1 MKRIEQIVVIF
12 IAAALA
18 IPSYWFFWTLAGGGG
33 YNKRIKPM
41 KNSRKLDSPK
51 RPIIEKKKKR
61 LVNSDSHDNANSD
74 VLVSAVIS
82 PYLLTH
88 LHHILQQSEYYAQKD
103 GRKSHA
109 ANFAKLRKVLC
120 LDARSMADAS
130 AKEIKDVDNDLSNN
144 KYNEQNV
151 A

>member
-1 MKRIEQIVVIF
+1 
-12 IAAALA
+12 
-18 IPSYWFFWTLAGGGG
+18 
-33 YNKRIKPM
+33 M

-51 RPIIEKKKKR
+51 SSMIEKKKKKIIKNDV
-61 LVNSDSHDNANSD
+61 LNYENSD

-88 LHHILQQSEYYAQKD
+88 LHQILQRSEFYAQKE
-103 GRKSHA
+103 GRISHA

-130 AKEIKDVDNDLSNN
+130 AKEIKDSDNDLSINQ
-144 KYNEQNV
+144 YNEQNV

>member
-1 MKRIEQIVVIF
+1 
-12 IAAALA
+12 
-18 IPSYWFFWTLAGGGG
+18 
-33 YNKRIKPM
+33 M
-41 KNSRKLDSPK
+41 KNSRELDSPK
-51 RPIIEKKKKR
+51 SSIIEKKRKKIMQPD
-61 LVNSDSHDNANSD
+61 VFANENSD

-88 LHHILQQSEYYAQKD
+88 LHQILQRSEYHAQKN
-103 GRKSHA
+103 GRISHA

-130 AKEIKDVDNDLSNN
+130 AKEIKDNDNDLSIN
-144 KYNEQNV
+144 KYNDQNV

>member
-1 MKRIEQIVVIF
+1 
-12 IAAALA
+12 
-18 IPSYWFFWTLAGGGG
+18 
-33 YNKRIKPM
+33 M
-41 KNSRKLDSPK
+41 KNSRKLDSPQ
-51 RPIIEKKKKR
+51 RSMIDKKKKK
-61 LVNSDSHDNANSD
+61 LIQSESLNNDNSD

-88 LHHILQQSEYYAQKD
+88 LHQILQRSEYYAQKD
-103 GRKSHA
+103 GRVSHA

-130 AKEIKDVDNDLSNN
+130 AKEIKDNDHDLSIN
-144 KYNEQNV
+144 KYNEPNV

>member
-1 MKRIEQIVVIF
+1 
-12 IAAALA
+12 
-18 IPSYWFFWTLAGGGG
+18 
-33 YNKRIKPM
+33 M
-41 KNSRKLDSPK
+41 KNSRNLDSHK
-51 RPIIEKKKKR
+51 RSIIDKKKKR
-61 LVNSDSHDNANSD
+61 LVHSESLDNENSD

-88 LHHILQQSEYYAQKD
+88 LQNILQQSEYYAQKD

-130 AKEIKDVDNDLSNN
+130 AKEIKDTDNDLSIN

>member
-1 MKRIEQIVVIF
+1 MPLSINCF
-12 IAAALA
+12 CC
-18 IPSYWFFWTLAGGGG
+18 
-33 YNKRIKPM
+33 PM
-41 KNSRKLDSPK
+41 KNSRNLDPSK
-51 RPIIEKKKKR
+51 RSIIDKKKKR
-61 LVNSDSHDNANSD
+61 LVNSDFYENENSD

-130 AKEIKDVDNDLSNN
+130 AKEIKDTDNDLSIN
-144 KYNEQNV
+144 KHNEQNV

>member
-1 MKRIEQIVVIF
+1 
-12 IAAALA
+12 
-18 IPSYWFFWTLAGGGG
+18 
-33 YNKRIKPM
+33 M

-51 RPIIEKKKKR
+51 RSIIDKKKKK
-61 LVNSDSHDNANSD
+61 LVNSDSYKYENSD

-88 LHHILQQSEYYAQKD
+88 LHQILQKSEYYAQKD

-130 AKEIKDVDNDLSNN
+130 AKEINDSDQDLSFN
-144 KYNEQNV
+144 KLNEQNV

>member
-1 MKRIEQIVVIF
+1 
-12 IAAALA
+12 
-18 IPSYWFFWTLAGGGG
+18 
-33 YNKRIKPM
+33 M

-51 RPIIEKKKKR
+51 RSIIDKKKKR
-61 LVNSDSHDNANSD
+61 LVNSDTDNTENSD

-103 GRKSHA
+103 GRNSHA

-120 LDARSMADAS
+120 LL
-130 AKEIKDVDNDLSNN
+130 IIDLLDESSFL
-144 KYNEQNV
+144 EFFMG
-151 A
+151 

>member
-1 MKRIEQIVVIF
+1 
-12 IAAALA
+12 
-18 IPSYWFFWTLAGGGG
+18 
-33 YNKRIKPM
+33 M

-51 RPIIEKKKKR
+51 RSIIDKKR
-61 LVNSDSHDNANSD
+61 KNLINSESLDNENSD

-82 PYLLTH
+82 QYLLNH
-88 LHHILQQSEYYAQKD
+88 LNHILQQSEYYAQKE

-130 AKEIKDVDNDLSNN
+130 AKEIKETDNDLSINQ
-144 KYNEQNV
+144 YNQKNV

>member
-1 MKRIEQIVVIF
+1 
-12 IAAALA
+12 
-18 IPSYWFFWTLAGGGG
+18 
-33 YNKRIKPM
+33 M
-41 KNSRKLDSPK
+41 KNSRKLDSSQRSK
-51 RPIIEKKKKR
+51 IDKKKKVIIQSER
-61 LVNSDSHDNANSD
+61 LNKENND

-88 LHHILQQSEYYAQKD
+88 LHQTLQRSEYYAQKD
-103 GRKSHA
+103 GRISHA

-130 AKEIKDVDNDLSNN
+130 AKEIKDPDHDLSIN

>member
-1 MKRIEQIVVIF
+1 
-12 IAAALA
+12 
-18 IPSYWFFWTLAGGGG
+18 
-33 YNKRIKPM
+33 M
-41 KNSRKLDSPK
+41 KNSAKVNSRKGLINSQ
-51 RPIIEKKKKR
+51 RKKR
-61 LVNSDSHDNANSD
+61 LLNTKNSLKQSSD

-88 LHHILQQSEYYAQKD
+88 LHQTLQKSELLSKKE
-103 GRKSHA
+103 GRLSHA
-109 ANFAKLRKVLC
+109 ANYAKLRKVLC

-130 AKEIKDVDNDLSNN
+130 AKEIKDADNDLSIN

>member
-1 MKRIEQIVVIF
+1 
-12 IAAALA
+12 
-18 IPSYWFFWTLAGGGG
+18 
-33 YNKRIKPM
+33 M
-41 KNSRKLDSPK
+41 KNSRKIVSSK
-51 RPIIEKKKKR
+51 RSIIDKKKKR
-61 LVNSDSHDNANSD
+61 LVKTDFYENENSD

-88 LHHILQQSEYYAQKD
+88 LHQILQQSEYYAQKD

-130 AKEIKDVDNDLSNN
+130 AKEIKDTDNDLSNT
-144 KYNEQNV
+144 KYNEPN
-151 A
+151 AA

>member
-1 MKRIEQIVVIF
+1 
-12 IAAALA
+12 
-18 IPSYWFFWTLAGGGG
+18 
-33 YNKRIKPM
+33 M
-41 KNSRKLDSPK
+41 KNPRKVDSSQ
-51 RPIIEKKKKR
+51 RSTIDKKKKK
-61 LVNSDSHDNANSD
+61 LIQSESINENSD

-88 LHHILQQSEYYAQKD
+88 LHQILQRSEYYAQKE
-103 GRKSHA
+103 GRVSHA

-130 AKEIKDVDNDLSNN
+130 AKEINDTDHDLSINE
-144 KYNEQNV
+144 YNEQNV

>member
-1 MKRIEQIVVIF
+1 
-12 IAAALA
+12 
-18 IPSYWFFWTLAGGGG
+18 
-33 YNKRIKPM
+33 M
-41 KNSRKLDSPK
+41 KNSRKIDSSK
-51 RPIIEKKKKR
+51 KTIIDKKKKKI
-61 LVNSDSHDNANSD
+61 VNSDSYNYENTD

-88 LHHILQQSEYYAQKD
+88 LHQILQKSEYYAQKE

-130 AKEIKDVDNDLSNN
+130 AKEIKDIECDLSIN

>member
-1 MKRIEQIVVIF
+1 
-12 IAAALA
+12 
-18 IPSYWFFWTLAGGGG
+18 
-33 YNKRIKPM
+33 M
-41 KNSRKLDSPK
+41 KNSRKLDS
-51 RPIIEKKKKR
+51 RQRSLIDKKKKR
-61 LVNSDSHDNANSD
+61 IIQSDSVNQENSD

-88 LHHILQQSEYYAQKD
+88 LHQILQRSEYHAQKD
-103 GRKSHA
+103 GRVSHA

-130 AKEIKDVDNDLSNN
+130 AKEITDKDYDLSINQ
-144 KYNEQNV
+144 YNEQNV

>member
-1 MKRIEQIVVIF
+1 
-12 IAAALA
+12 
-18 IPSYWFFWTLAGGGG
+18 
-33 YNKRIKPM
+33 M
-41 KNSRKLDSPK
+41 KNSKKLDSPK
-51 RPIIEKKKKR
+51 RSIIDKKKKR
-61 LVNSDSHDNANSD
+61 LVNSHTKENEDSD

-130 AKEIKDVDNDLSNN
+130 AKEINDIENDLSFI
-144 KYNEQNV
+144 KFNEQNV

>member
-1 MKRIEQIVVIF
+1 
-12 IAAALA
+12 
-18 IPSYWFFWTLAGGGG
+18 
-33 YNKRIKPM
+33 M
-41 KNSRKLDSPK
+41 KNSRKIDSPK
-51 RPIIEKKKKR
+51 RSIIDKKNKK
-61 LVNSDSHDNANSD
+61 LVNSDSYETENSD

-88 LHHILQQSEYYAQKD
+88 LHHILQQSEYCAQKD

-130 AKEIKDVDNDLSNN
+130 AKEIKDTDNDLSINQ
-144 KYNEQNV
+144 YNEQNV
-151 A
+151 ALSNKLLINRFLKKCPVMLKSSIS

>member
-1 MKRIEQIVVIF
+1 
-12 IAAALA
+12 
-18 IPSYWFFWTLAGGGG
+18 
-33 YNKRIKPM
+33 M
-41 KNSRKLDSPK
+41 KNSRKLDTSQ
-51 RPIIEKKKKR
+51 RSTIDKKKKK
-61 LVNSDSHDNANSD
+61 LINSDSLNSENSD

-88 LHHILQQSEYYAQKD
+88 LHQILQRSEYYAQKE

-130 AKEIKDVDNDLSNN
+130 AKEIKDADNDLSIN

>member
-1 MKRIEQIVVIF
+1 MYIISKEIHVRINQLF
-12 IAAALA
+12 
-18 IPSYWFFWTLAGGGG
+18 YCT
-33 YNKRIKPM
+33 M

-51 RPIIEKKKKR
+51 RSVIDKKKKR
-61 LVNSDSHDNANSD
+61 LVNYDSNETENSD

-130 AKEIKDVDNDLSNN
+130 AKEIKDTDNDLSFN
-144 KYNEQNV
+144 KYNERNV